1 MKRTPQQAKTGR
13 NLQSPAPGP
22 VVPRSPKVPP
32 SPMPINVTSDAPIKV
47 SGDAPIGLTAEE
59 LAVVME
65 MRRRAAAER
74 GQTDQIAVSIARDV
88 RSVPAAATDATPDLS
103 ELSTPPSTPTRPTG
117 SEEVMAA
124 KPPAIAAESE
134 VLPCDCGEG
143 PERLVTLY
151 KEKQSQLVG
160 IRFFAQEEARRR
172 GMTDDK
178 AAIVAMVAPG
188 GPMDGLASRGD
199 RIATVSGVPMESPTQ
214 AAIALRKSDGYT
226 LIGVLPPCQHIDL
239 SVESSEVM
247 PIVTPRAELFDF
259 SSMGATYAGLSAGDT
274 SSTTC
279 VSPMVASMMAMTDG
293 DSTSE
298 GPSPSGSSSSKAVST
313 ASTKADN
320 DKGQKP
326 AGSQPRPF
334 LRWLSPTR
342 GA

>member
-1 MKRTPQQAKTGR
+1 
-13 NLQSPAPGP
+13 
-22 VVPRSPKVPP
+22 
-32 SPMPINVTSDAPIKV
+32 MPINVTSDAPIKV

-74 GQTDQIAVSIARDV
+74 GQTDQIAVSIARE

-103 ELSTPPSTPTRPTG
+103 ELSTPPSTPTRLTG
-117 SEEVMAA
+117 SEEVVAA

-293 DSTSE
+293 DSSMMAMTDGDSSMMAMTDGDSTSE
-298 GPSPSGSSSSKAVST
+298 GPRPSGSSSSKAVST
-313 ASTKADN
+313 ASTKANN